1 VSIKTL
7 TLTLLAA
14 TLLIP
19 SLQPLMAVQGKDEK
33 LFQEAL
39 NLYKSLQ
46 TNPTQITNYEIW
58 DTIAQAFYSIY
69 RTYPLSPKAPT
80 SLFISGKMYE
90 EMGIRFNSRE
100 NLEKSIELSRELVKV
115 FPNSNLADDAQIR
128 IARIT
133 EGWDKSQAYLE
144 YEKVVRNFPNGD
156 MVDAA
161 KSKLN
166 ELAAYK
172 PSENRIIESI
182 TEAKTQNNPNGLASI
197 SQIGHWS
204 TDTYTRVVINVDR
217 ETLFEPHFLKAG
229 IVEATPP
236 RLYVDIKGATVNP
249 DLEMPPIE
257 KGLLEDIRFARNT
270 PDTVRV
276 VLYIRS
282 FNDYKVFSLHN
293 PFRIVMDIYGN
304 EKNNVASKPKGPA
317 EDKTLAGLPKLDGKD
332 ISTLRGALG
341 LKVRTVVIDPGHGGH
356 DPGAIGPTGL
366 KEKDVTLAIAKALK
380 SKLEQSGREFGIS
393 RVILTRE
400 DDRFIPLEERTG
412 IAKREH
418 ADLFI
423 SIHCNAAKDSDAHG
437 IETYILSFTNDPEAL
452 AVAARENVSTTKGIS
467 DLRDIIK
474 KYLLNSK
481 IDESKRLAAYV
492 QTSVTTNLSRKYQT
506 AVDKGVKKAP
516 FIVLIGADIP
526 SILVETSFI
535 TNPREEEK
543 LRNPNYINEIA
554 DGILRGIKSYST
566 EVETASVER

>member
-1 VSIKTL
+1 MSIKTL
-7 TLTLLAA
+7 TLMLLAA
-14 TLLIP
+14 IFLI
-19 SLQPLMAVQGKDEK
+19 SSTQPLMAAQGKDEK

-39 NLYKSLQ
+39 NLYKTLQ

-69 RTYPLSPKAPT
+69 RTYPASPKAPT

-90 EMGIRFNSRE
+90 EMGMRFNSRE
-100 NLEKSIELSRELVKV
+100 NLEKSIDLSRELINV

-128 IARIT
+128 IARII

-144 YEKVVRNFPNGD
+144 YEKVVKNYPTSD

-166 ELAAYK
+166 ELASYK
-172 PSENRIIESI
+172 PAESQITESI
-182 TEAKTQNNPNGLASI
+182 TEAKTKNNPDRLASI
-197 SQIGHWS
+197 NQIGHWS

-217 ETLFEPHFLKAG
+217 ETPFEPHFLKAG
-229 IVEATPP
+229 MVEGAPP
-236 RLYVDIKGATVNP
+236 RLYVDIKGATVDRN
-249 DLEMPPIE
+249 LEMPPIQN
-257 KGLLEDIRFARNT
+257 GLLEDIRFARNT
-270 PDTVRV
+270 LDTVRV
-276 VLYIRS
+276 VLYIKS
-282 FNDYKVFSLHN
+282 FSNYKVFSLHN
-293 PFRIVMDIYGN
+293 PFRIVMDIYGS
-304 EKNNVASKPKGPA
+304 EKNNVASKPKGSE

-380 SKLEQSGREFGIS
+380 NKIEQVGGDFGIS

-492 QTSVTTNLSRKYQT
+492 QTSVTTNLARKYQT

-543 LRNPNYINEIA
+543 LRDPKYINEIA
-554 DGILRGIKSYST
+554 DGILRGVKSYST
-566 EVETASVER
+566 EVETASVEK

>member
-1 VSIKTL
+1 MSIRTL
-7 TLTLLAA
+7 TLTLLSAA
-14 TLLIP
+14 FIILSP
-19 SLQPLMAVQGKDEK
+19 KPLAAKGEDEK
-33 LFQEAL
+33 FFQEAL
-39 NLYKSLQ
+39 GLYKNLQ
-46 TNPTQITNYEIW
+46 TNPTEITNYEIW

-69 RTYPLSPKAPT
+69 RTYPASSKAPT

-115 FPNSNLADDAQIR
+115 FPDSNFADDAQIR

-144 YEKVVRNFPNGD
+144 YEKVVRNFPTGD

-172 PSENRIIESI
+172 PAENQTTKNI
-182 TEAKTQNNPNGLASI
+182 TETQNNPNGLASI
-197 SQIGHWS
+197 NHIGHWS

-229 IVEATPP
+229 IVEGAPP
-236 RLYVDIKGATVNP
+236 RLYVDINGATVDRN
-249 DLEMPPIE
+249 LEMPPIE

-270 PDTVRV
+270 LDTVRV
-276 VLYIRS
+276 VLYIKS
-282 FNDYKVFSLHN
+282 FKNYKVFSLHD

-304 EKNNVASKPKGPA
+304 EKNNVPSKPKGSE

-356 DPGAIGPTGL
+356 DPGAIGPRGL

-380 SKLEQSGREFGIS
+380 SKIQQFGRAFGIS
-393 RVILTRE
+393 RVILTRD

-423 SIHCNAAKDSDAHG
+423 SIHCNAAKDSDARG
-437 IETYILSFTNDPEAL
+437 IETYILSFTNDPESL
-452 AVAARENVSTTKGIS
+452 AVAARENVTTRKGIS

-474 KYLLNSK
+474 NYLLNSK
-481 IDESKRLAAYV
+481 IDESKRLATHV
-492 QTSVTTNLSRKYQT
+492 QTAITTGIAKEHQT
-506 AVDKGVKKAP
+506 VNDKGIKKAP
-516 FIVLIGADIP
+516 FIVLIGADVP

-535 TNPREEEK
+535 TNPREEVK
-543 LRNPNYINEIA
+543 LRDPQYINEIA
-554 DGILRGIKSYST
+554 DGILRGIRLYST
-566 EVETASVER
+566 EVETASVLR